1 MDHHDHELLPSFHL
15 NHAHPSWIIAVAEGV
30 LIERYR
36 ITAKLARTLLEA
48 HAHAAGVPVLETAH
62 RLIRNDVL
70 P

>member
-1 MDHHDHELLPSFHL
+1 MDHHDHERLPAFHL
-15 NHAHPSWIIAVAEGV
+15 DRAHPSWIIAVAEGV

-36 ITAKLARTLLEA
+36 ITSRLARDLLEA
-48 HAHAAGVPVLETAH
+48 RALAAGLPVLETAY